1 MKYFGCGL
9 ILKIKL
15 NVKNP
20 MCYWLPPLE
29 DISSVMMY
37 NSDRLQKNVIVYF
50 ETGQAVMGKFTLVR
64 CLPVATILASFMV
77 IYQDIQII
85 LSTWKGRV

>member
-20 MCYWLPPLE
+20 WGFWLPPLE

-50 ETGQAVMGKFTLVR
+50 ETLCAQH
-64 CLPVATILASFMV
+64 
-77 IYQDIQII
+77 
-85 LSTWKGRV
+85 